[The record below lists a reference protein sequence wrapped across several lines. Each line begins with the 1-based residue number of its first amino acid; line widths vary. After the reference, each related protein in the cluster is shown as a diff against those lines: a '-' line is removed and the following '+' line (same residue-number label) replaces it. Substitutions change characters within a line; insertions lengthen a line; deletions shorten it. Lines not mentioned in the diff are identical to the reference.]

1 MARDGAKWERRR
13 KRTKGNVLPM
23 AVCVF
28 VGVCAAEA
36 MDAANGSLITLG
48 QGCGQGRISW

>member
-36 MDAANGSLITLG
+36 MDAAKGSLITLG